1 MLIRVVK
8 ARNRGELTM
17 EETLITVAVSIAG
30 PALLGVFGLVWKMS
44 SKISLHEKQIEA
56 HERRIRDNAIKLQK
70 LDDKQYS
77 IVKNI
82 PRS

>member
-1 MLIRVVK
+1 MLILVVK
-8 ARNRGELTM
+8 AHNKGGSFM
-17 EETLITVAVSIAG
+17 EETLITVVVSIAG

-44 SKISLHEKQIEA
+44 AKISLHEKQIEA
-56 HERRIRDNAIKLQK
+56 HERRIRENAIQLQK

>member
-1 MLIRVVK
+1 
-8 ARNRGELTM
+8 M
-17 EETLITVAVSIAG
+17 EETLITIAVGIAG
-30 PALLGVFGLVWKMS
+30 PAVLGVFGLIWKMS
-44 SKISLHEKQIEA
+44 AKISLHEKQIEA
-56 HERRIRDNAIKLQK
+56 HDRRIRDCTSRMQK

>member
-1 MLIRVVK
+1 
-8 ARNRGELTM
+8 M
-17 EETLITVAVSIAG
+17 EEHFITIGISIAG
-30 PALLGVFGLVWKMS
+30 PALLGIFGLVWRLT

-56 HERRIRDNAIKLQK
+56 HDRRIRDLSARLQK

-82 PRS
+82 K

>member
-1 MLIRVVK
+1 
-8 ARNRGELTM
+8 M
-17 EETLITVAVSIAG
+17 EETLITIAVGIAG
-30 PALLGVFGLVWKMS
+30 PAVLGVFGLIWKMS
-44 SKISLHEKQIEA
+44 AKISLHEKQLEA
-56 HERRIRDNAIKLQK
+56 HDRRIRDCTSRMQK

>member
-1 MLIRVVK
+1 
-8 ARNRGELTM
+8 M
-17 EETLITVAVSIAG
+17 EETLITIAVGIAG
-30 PALLGVFGLVWKMS
+30 PAILGVFGLIWKMS
-44 SKISLHEKQIEA
+44 AKISLHEKQIEA
-56 HERRIRDNAIKLQK
+56 HDRRIRDCTSRMQK